1 MTTEHRKAP
10 RREVVEIRRIGG
22 WGKVKYHHFLSCG
35 HMESRP
41 RASSSPKLACVDCL
55 RIESRDLE
63 MKSLVNIV
71 KQDFASDDEMAT
83 AETEVYLIQAT
94 IASKF
99 NVSIDSVDLVT
110 ADDAGNLRVRYA
122 TILLTGKDV
131 RRIMDNGEN

>member
-1 MTTEHRKAP
+1 
-10 RREVVEIRRIGG
+10 
-22 WGKVKYHHFLSCG
+22 
-35 HMESRP
+35 
-41 RASSSPKLACVDCL
+41 
-55 RIESRDLE
+55 

-71 KQDFASDDEMAT
+71 KQDFLSDDEMAT